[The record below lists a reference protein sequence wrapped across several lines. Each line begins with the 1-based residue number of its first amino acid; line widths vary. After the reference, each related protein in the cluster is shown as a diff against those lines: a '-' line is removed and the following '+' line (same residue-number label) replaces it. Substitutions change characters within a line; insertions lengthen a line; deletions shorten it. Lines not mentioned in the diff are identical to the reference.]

1 MKKIFI
7 LLFWSIAFALVAQIP
22 AGYYDQAEGK
32 TGADLKTAL
41 FNIVGAHTQITY
53 TGLWAAFQYTDARA
67 DGKVWDIYSSATNY
81 VFGYSSNGG
90 NQCGNYSKEGDCYNR
105 EHSFPKSW
113 FNISSGQ
120 EDSAPMGTDLFHLYP
135 SDGYVNAQRSNYMF
149 GEVASPTYTS
159 KNGYCKLGPCSFPGY
174 TGTVFEPGDDMKGDF
189 ARTYFY
195 MVTAYQDRIVTWTNS
210 GAAQLL
216 DVTSSTTL
224 TYPSFKQWAINLLLK
239 WNAQDPVSQKE
250 INRNNVIYTQYQH
263 NRNPFIDH
271 PELAEYIWG
280 DKKGMAW
287 SSTVSSGIH
296 AVELNDLQ
304 IIVLREERVIRF
316 ESENQRTLQYNVTD
330 ISGKTLMSGHVE
342 ISQSVS
348 LGALPKGIYII
359 HVSDGKGIK
368 VTKFLL

>member
-1 MKKIFI
+1 MKQLFTF
-7 LLFWSIAFALVAQIP
+7 LFWLVALSIFAQIP
-22 AGYYDQAEGK
+22 TGYYDAAEGK

-41 FNIVGAHTQITY
+41 FNIVSSHTQVSYTY
-53 TGLWAAFQYTDARA
+53 LWTAFQYTDARP
-67 DGKVWDIYSSATNY
+67 DGKVWDIYSTATNY
-81 VFGYSSNGG
+81 VFGYSSSGG

-113 FNISSGQ
+113 FNVKSGD
-120 EDSAPMGTDLFHLYP
+120 ENTVPMGTDLFHIYP
-135 SDGYVNAQRSNYMF
+135 SDGFVNAQRSNYMF

-216 DVTSSTTL
+216 DVSSSSTL
-224 TYPSFKQWAINLLLK
+224 TYPSFQQWAINLLLK
-239 WNAQDPVSQKE
+239 WNNQDTVNAKE
-250 INRNNVIYTQYQH
+250 INRNNVIYTNYQH

-280 DKKGMAW
+280 DKKGIPW
-287 SSTVSSGIH
+287 SSTITSGIH
-296 AVELNDLQ
+296 VQQLHDLQ
-304 IIVLREERVIRF
+304 IIVTRETHTLRF
-316 ESENQRTLQYNVTD
+316 SSENQRTLHYTLTD
-330 ISGKTLMSGHVE
+330 ISGKILLTGNAQVNQT
-342 ISQSVS
+342 IA
-348 LGALPKGIYII
+348 LGMLSSGIYLI
-359 HVSDGKGIK
+359 HVTDGIGIK